1 MHGRA
6 TGSTITQCGR
16 EGTIDGIFKVGGIV
30 GKADKSTISS
40 CYNKA
45 NVTAYFAQDITGKKS
60 SAVGG
65 IVGTTAALRWSNHY

>member
-1 MHGRA
+1 M
-6 TGSTITQCGR
+6 I
-16 EGTIDGIFKVGGIV
+16 EGLYKVGGIV

-45 NVTAYFAQDITGKKS
+45 NVEAYYGEESGKKS

-65 IVGTTAALRWSNHY
+65 IVGTTNAATARWSNNHPKLLQ